1 MSTHNFAQR
10 TSRPTGKTRRGS
22 ILPLAAACMT
32 MTLGFVA
39 FTVDIGYI
47 ALTKTQLQNASDAAA
62 IAAGSQLIEGLGIG
76 APLTSSQVASN
87 GRATA
92 VAVAA
97 ANRAGDRNS
106 VYISATND
114 VQFGQRMWNAGTAS
128 WQENWGVAPY
138 NMVRVTAHR
147 DQVPSGSTPPP
158 GNQPLP
164 LFFATV
170 LGTGSAQLEVSA
182 TAALLPAVGYRLLSN
197 SAATSPILPIAFDL
211 PSWNALLAGTGSDN
225 YSYNAVTGAVTSGPD
240 GIKEIDLY
248 PYGNQALTPG
258 NRGTV
263 NLGPPNNSTAIL
275 NRQIQYGLNAS
286 DLAYF
291 NGFVRTDQGALLLKG
306 NPGLSAGI
314 KSSLTAIIGQP
325 RVLPIF
331 TSVTGQGNNTTY
343 TVSQMVGIRILN
355 VNLTG
360 GSKSVV
366 AQPAIVVDS
375 SLFSGTSTSTNQNIY
390 APLQIVD

>member
-1 MSTHNFAQR
+1 
-10 TSRPTGKTRRGS
+10 
-22 ILPLAAACMT
+22 

-47 ALTKTQLQNASDAAA
+47 ALTKTQLQNATDAAA
-62 IAAGSQLIEGLGIG
+62 IGAGSQLIGGLGIG
-76 APLTSSQVASN
+76 APLTATQVASN
-87 GRATA
+87 ARAAA
-92 VAVAA
+92 VTVAA
-97 ANRAGDRNS
+97 ANRAGDLNS
-106 VYISATND
+106 VYISSSDD
-114 VQFGQRMWNAGTAS
+114 VQFGQRVWNAGTSS
-128 WQENWGVAPY
+128 WQENWGVSPY

-147 DQVPSGSTPPP
+147 DHVPSGPNPPP

-170 LGTGSAQLEVSA
+170 LGSGSAQLEVSA
-182 TAALLPAVGYRLLSN
+182 TAALLPAVGYRLS
-197 SAATSPILPIAFDL
+197 SSSSTTSPILPIAFDL
-211 PSWNALLAGTGSDN
+211 PSWSALLAGTGSDN
-225 YSYNAVTGAVTSGPD
+225 YSYNSVTGAVTSGPD
-240 GIKEIDLY
+240 GVKEIDLY

-275 NRQIQYGLNAS
+275 NRQIEFGLNAS

-291 NGFVRTDQGALLLKG
+291 NGFVRTDQGDLLLKG

-331 TSVTGQGNNTTY
+331 TAVSGQGNNTTY
-343 TVSQMVGIRILN
+343 TVTQFVGIRILN

-366 AQPAIVVDS
+366 AQPAMVIDK
-375 SLFSGTSTSTNQNIY
+375 SLFSGTSTTTNQNIY